1 MKQKLLLFFALL
13 TLISCQNEEM
23 KSKNAETVSLAAF
36 QNKWIQAE
44 TDANTARFNGFVT
57 CYMFPKNDVL
67 HLMETPQLKRI
78 RFVLGVTNGK
88 LDVITQGVNSRG
100 TSLGMISSTVVS
112 NRHISN
118 QINQLAT
125 SRLRFSCNDAIL
137 RRHLLNPAQA
147 YNYVNRWNMKLAEN
161 ADLNDVI
168 SYDNV
173 RINYFSIDKEIVQ
186 EIADLSDFKY
196 LGVLLGVNPEGKLTT
211 VLLGLDINRDFIIL
225 SQTNKGGGANVPPT
239 IFDFSQPCPNTCK

>member
-1 MKQKLLLFFALL
+1 MKQTLFLLFALL
-13 TLISCQNEEM
+13 TLISCQNEEI

-44 TDANTARFNGFVT
+44 SDAKTARFNGFVA

-88 LDVITQGVNSRG
+88 LDLITQGVNSG
-100 TSLGMISSTVVS
+100 GASLGMINSTVVS

-118 QINQLAT
+118 QINQLST

-137 RRHLLNPAQA
+137 RRHFLNPVQA

-161 ADLNDVI
+161 ADLNDVL

-186 EIADLSDFKY
+186 EIADFSGFKY

-211 VLLGLDINRDFIIL
+211 VLLGLDMNQDFIFL
-225 SQTNKGGGANVPPT
+225 PQTSKGGGANVPPT